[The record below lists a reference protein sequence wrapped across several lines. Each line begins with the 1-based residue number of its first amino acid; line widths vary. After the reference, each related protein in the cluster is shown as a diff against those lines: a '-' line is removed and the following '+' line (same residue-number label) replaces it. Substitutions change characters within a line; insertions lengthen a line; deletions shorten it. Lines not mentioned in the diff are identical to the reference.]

1 MAGAGLKA
9 TGVNQDF
16 TGFRAQQLQQAQ
28 QQQQLQKQQQEQEQ
42 QQKQQ
47 QKQNQQQRRFNPR
60 GWGRR
65 GWAMLRNVKSTIA
78 RREAPFDEEYAKFTD
93 DEDKD
98 PEAPVGA
105 EPDYSSHPVYRHNQF
120 GITPAPNNW
129 PVHLDDYHSPVK
141 PLTLTLSLSLSLS
154 LGLSLGLTLSLTL
167 TVTLT
172 VTLTLTLTLTLKP

>member
-1 MAGAGLKA
+1 
-9 TGVNQDF
+9 
-16 TGFRAQQLQQAQ
+16 
-28 QQQQLQKQQQEQEQ
+28 
-42 QQKQQ
+42 
-47 QKQNQQQRRFNPR
+47 
-60 GWGRR
+60 
-65 GWAMLRNVKSTIA
+65 MLRNVKSTIA

-172 VTLTLTLTLTLKP
+172 LTLTLTPTL